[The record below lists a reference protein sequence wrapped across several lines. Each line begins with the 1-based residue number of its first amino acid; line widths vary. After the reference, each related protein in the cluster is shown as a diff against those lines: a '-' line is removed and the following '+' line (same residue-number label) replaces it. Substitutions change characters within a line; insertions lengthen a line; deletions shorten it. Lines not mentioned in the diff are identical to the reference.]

1 MKLFFFL
8 LTTIFTSLAFAGDE
22 KNASVDSS
30 VLQNIKLSDN
40 FKGFALLTFTQQ
52 HGLTG
57 LKCA

>member
-40 FKGFALLTFTQQ
+40 FKGFA
-52 HGLTG
+52 
-57 LKCA
+57 